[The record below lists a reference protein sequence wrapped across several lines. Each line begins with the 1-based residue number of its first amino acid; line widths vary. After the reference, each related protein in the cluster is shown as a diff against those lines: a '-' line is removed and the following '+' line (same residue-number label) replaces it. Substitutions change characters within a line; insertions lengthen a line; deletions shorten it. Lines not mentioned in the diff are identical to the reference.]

1 MKRCPECRR
10 DYYDDSMLYC
20 LDDGT
25 ALLEG
30 PASGGEAATEILRG
44 VDLTKGMRL
53 GSKTELIF
61 TAPVPVPKLSQITF
75 SESIEQYPAWS
86 PNGKEL
92 AFSREE
98 SGIRGIFIKD
108 LSTGDEKRITN
119 STFDD
124 IQASWSP
131 DGKTIV
137 FVRSIHSGRKLEP
150 GDVFGLFFDG
160 NIWSVDLETQK
171 ETLLVQK
178 AFNPEYSPDG
188 KQIAC
193 DASWAGPRRIWAVD
207 NLGHNPQQLTSD
219 SSEGVNHVRP
229 RWSPDGTRIVFQN
242 IERTKFDIRVFD
254 LLTSNSVWVTN
265 DAVQD
270 LNPVWSPSGQFI
282 YFSSYRSGGIN
293 IWRSAI
299 SADLSQVGAPHQLT
313 LGAGQDVEIAVSR
326 DATRLSFS
334 ILRQN
339 ADIWKLPV
347 DPETGRVE
355 GEPQRVVTTT
365 REDSRGA
372 WSPDGSMIAFNSD
385 RTGEMNIWLL
395 DLESGRSRQ
404 ITKGSGGDYQANWS
418 PDGKRIAFF
427 SSRAGTADVWC
438 VDVETGELEQL
449 TSSESV
455 NVNPFYSPD
464 GKMIAYNSD
473 QTGRPEVWVMNSDGS
488 GQRQLGDTGV
498 MGHFLR
504 WSRESDAVIYR
515 SPRGGDPRTVRH
527 GLDGTVEFLPEV
539 VGGAHMSLSPDHTR
553 IMDVAGHKVL
563 WVSPLNG
570 GTPEKIFEFD
580 DQDARIDYPVCSPDG
595 RWILFDRFRPQG
607 GDIWMMENFE

>member
-10 DYYDDSMLYC
+10 DYYDDSLLYC

-30 PASGGEAATEILRG
+30 PSSGDEAATEILRG
-44 VDLTKGMRL
+44 VDITTGWTPGER
-53 GSKTELIF
+53 TRVVY
-61 TAPVPVPKLSQITF
+61 APPVPVPKLSQITF

-86 PNGKEL
+86 PNGNEL

-98 SGIRGIFIKD
+98 AGIRSIFLKD
-108 LSTGDEKRITN
+108 LSSGDERRITCGA
-119 STFDD
+119 FDD
-124 IQASWSP
+124 IQPSWSP
-131 DGKTIV
+131 DGRTIL
-137 FVRSIHSGRKLEP
+137 FVRSRTPGRRLEP

-160 NIWSVDLETQK
+160 NIWSVDVETQK
-171 ETLLVQK
+171 ETLLIQN

-193 DASWAGPRRIWAVD
+193 DASWAGPRRVWAVD
-207 NLGHNPQQLTSD
+207 PRGQNPKQLTSD
-219 SSEGVNHVRP
+219 NSEGVNHVRP

-254 LLTSNSVWVTN
+254 LATSNSVWVTN

-270 LNPVWSPSGQFI
+270 LNPVWSPSGEFI
-282 YFSSYRSGGIN
+282 YFSSYRGGGIN
-293 IWRSAI
+293 IWRAAI
-299 SADLSQVGAPHQLT
+299 SADLSHVGAPHQLT

-326 DATRLSFS
+326 EAKRLAFS

-339 ADIWKLPV
+339 ANIWKLPV
-347 DPETGRVE
+347 IPETGRADGTPE
-355 GEPQRVVTTT
+355 QVVTTT

-372 WSPDGSMIAFNSD
+372 WSPDGKTIAFNSD

-404 ITKGSGGDYQANWS
+404 VTKGSGGDFQANWS

-427 SSRAGTADVWC
+427 SSRAGTADVWS
-438 VDVETGELEQL
+438 VDVETGEIEQL

-464 GKMIAYNSD
+464 GKMIAYHSD

-488 GQRQLGDTGV
+488 GQRQLGDSGV
-498 MGHFLR
+498 IGHFVR
-504 WSRESDAVIYR
+504 WSREGDAVIYR
-515 SPRGGDPRTVRH
+515 SPGGGAPRTLKH
-527 GLDGTVEFLPEV
+527 GLDGVLEELPNV
-539 VGGAHMSLSPDHTR
+539 MGGAHMSLSPDHSR
-553 IMDVAGHKVL
+553 IMDVVGHKVL
-563 WVSPLNG
+563 WVSPLDG
-570 GTPEKIFEFD
+570 ETPEKIFEFD
-580 DQDARIDYPVCSPDG
+580 DPDVRIDYPVWSPDG